1 MRAHPP
7 ALPPLQHAKLPASS
21 PAPREADSLAALHLH
36 YSMVM
41 FSFDFQGLLKILRL
55 ADFPDRFRIVAM
67 VSLAGFLCVLPLRA
81 LSQAKPPSTNFSRL
95 SKQAN
100 EARDADRL
108 EEAAALYTRAL
119 SLQPKWVEGW
129 WSLGTIEYDRDH
141 YAKAA
146 LDFEKVITLDS
157 SNGTAHAMLGLC
169 QFELGKDEPALR
181 NLLAAERLGVT
192 KDVRLRNVAL
202 YHMGILQ
209 LRAKKFGDAKETLGH
224 LAVDGVRT
232 KDLTIGLGLAA
243 LLLTPRESPPEGT
256 PGANVVERAGEAEVL
271 LDSNEFDQARQ
282 KYARLTSEFAD
293 YPNLHFAFGRLLLE
307 THDTDEALAE
317 FQRELQRDPKNV
329 NSILEIAAVLRMTD
343 PQGAL
348 NYAIQAA
355 QLAPHLPF
363 AHYLLGLL
371 RFDTGDPA
379 AAIPELEI
387 SQKAF
392 PQEAEVYFSL
402 GNAYGRVGRKADAA
416 KARAEFARLKAE
428 AAKQPG
434 PNIYGVQVRTLGKE
448 NPNQ

>member
-1 MRAHPP
+1 
-7 ALPPLQHAKLPASS
+7 
-21 PAPREADSLAALHLH
+21 
-36 YSMVM
+36 M
-41 FSFDFQGLLKILRL
+41 FSFQ
-55 ADFPDRFRIVAM
+55 
-67 VSLAGFLCVLPLRA
+67 
-81 LSQAKPPSTNFSRL
+81 FSRL
-95 SKQAN
+95 RRGSRRAGSLNRPRLPVIFSFTGFLLLFPDNTFPQTKPSSTSFATLSKRAA

-108 EEAAALYTRAL
+108 EEAAALYARAL

-146 LDFEKVITLDS
+146 LDFERVIALDS

-169 QFELGKDEPALR
+169 QFELSKDQPALR
-181 NLLAAERLGVT
+181 NLLDAERLGVT
-192 KDVRLRNVAL
+192 KDLRLRNVAL

-232 KDLTIGLGLAA
+232 KELTTGLGLAA

-256 PGANVVERAGEAEVL
+256 PGADVVERAGEAEVL
-271 LDSNEFDQARQ
+271 LDSNEFDQAKR
-282 KYARLTSEFAD
+282 KYAQLTSEFPD

-307 THDTDEALAE
+307 THDTDEAIAE

-329 NSILEIAAVLRMTD
+329 NSMLEIAAVLRMTD

-348 NYAIQAA
+348 NYAIEAA
-355 QLAPHLPF
+355 KLAPQLPF

-387 SQKAF
+387 AQKAF

-402 GNAYGRVGRKADAA
+402 GNAYGRLGRKADAA

>member
-1 MRAHPP
+1 MFVLHSRTILLSVCSAGRKR
-7 ALPPLQHAKLPASS
+7 LLV
-21 PAPREADSLAALHLH
+21 SL
-36 YSMVM
+36 
-41 FSFDFQGLLKILRL
+41 
-55 ADFPDRFRIVAM
+55 
-67 VSLAGFLCVLPLRA
+67 SLAGFLWFFPDSALP
-81 LSQAKPPSTNFSRL
+81 QTKPTSTSFSKL
-95 SKQAN
+95 SKQAD

-108 EEAAALYTRAL
+108 DEAAALYTRAL
-119 SLQPKWVEGW
+119 ALQPKWVQGW
-129 WSLGTIEYDRDH
+129 WSLATIEYDRDH

-146 LDFEKVITLDS
+146 VDFEKVIALDS

-169 QFELGKDEPALR
+169 QFELGKDDPALK

-192 KDVRLRNVAL
+192 KDERLRNVAL

-224 LAVDGVRT
+224 LAVDRVRT
-232 KDLTIGLGLAA
+232 KELTTGLGLAA
-243 LLLTPRESPPEGT
+243 LLLTPKESPPEGT
-256 PGANVVERAGEAEVL
+256 PGADVIERAGEAEVL
-271 LDSNEFDQARQ
+271 LDSNEFDQAKQ
-282 KYARLTSEFAD
+282 KYAQLTTEFPD

-307 THDTDEALAE
+307 THDTDQAIEE

-329 NSILEIAAVLRMTD
+329 NSMLEIAAVLRMTD
-343 PQGAL
+343 AQGAL
-348 NYAIQAA
+348 KYAIEAA
-355 QLAPHLPF
+355 NLAPQLPF

-387 SQKAF
+387 AQKAF

-416 KARAEFARLKAE
+416 KARGEFARLKAE

>member
-1 MRAHPP
+1 
-7 ALPPLQHAKLPASS
+7 
-21 PAPREADSLAALHLH
+21 
-36 YSMVM
+36 M
-41 FSFDFQGLLKILRL
+41 FSFCFPRLLGVFHSAVFAGKLRFL
-55 ADFPDRFRIVAM
+55 VSL
-67 VSLAGFLCVLPLRA
+67 SLAGLLWFFPDSALPQTRP
-81 LSQAKPPSTNFSRL
+81 SSTNFSRL
-95 SKQAN
+95 SKQAD

-108 EEAAALYTRAL
+108 EEAAALYARAL

-146 LDFEKVITLDS
+146 LDFEKVIALDS

-181 NLLAAERLGVT
+181 NLLDAERLGVT
-192 KDVRLRNVAL
+192 KDLRLRNVAL

-232 KDLTIGLGLAA
+232 KELTTGLGLAA

-256 PGANVVERAGEAEVL
+256 PGADVVERAGEAEVL
-271 LDSNEFDQARQ
+271 LDSNEFDQAKR
-282 KYARLTSEFAD
+282 KYAQLTSEFPD

-307 THDTDEALAE
+307 THDTDEAIAE

-329 NSILEIAAVLRMTD
+329 NSMLEIAAVLRMTD

-348 NYAIQAA
+348 NYAIEAA
-355 QLAPHLPF
+355 KLAPQLPF

-387 SQKAF
+387 AQKAF

>member
-1 MRAHPP
+1 
-7 ALPPLQHAKLPASS
+7 
-21 PAPREADSLAALHLH
+21 
-36 YSMVM
+36 M
-41 FSFDFQGLLKILRL
+41 FSFQ
-55 ADFPDRFRIVAM
+55 
-67 VSLAGFLCVLPLRA
+67 
-81 LSQAKPPSTNFSRL
+81 FSRL
-95 SKQAN
+95 RRGSRRAGSLNRLRLPMIFSFTGFLLLFPDNTFPQTKPSSTSFATLSKRAT

-108 EEAAALYTRAL
+108 EEAAALYARAL

-146 LDFEKVITLDS
+146 LDFEKVIALDS

-169 QFELGKDEPALR
+169 QFELSKDQPALR
-181 NLLAAERLGVT
+181 NLLDAERLGVT
-192 KDVRLRNVAL
+192 KDLRLRNVAL

-232 KDLTIGLGLAA
+232 KELTTGLGLAA

-256 PGANVVERAGEAEVL
+256 PGADVVERTGEAEVL
-271 LDSNEFDQARQ
+271 LDSNEFDQAKR
-282 KYARLTSEFAD
+282 KYAQLTSEFPD

-307 THDTDEALAE
+307 THDTDEAIAE

-329 NSILEIAAVLRMTD
+329 NSMLEIAAVLRMTD

-348 NYAIQAA
+348 NYAIEAA
-355 QLAPHLPF
+355 KLAPQLPF

-387 SQKAF
+387 AQKAF

-402 GNAYGRVGRKADAA
+402 GNAYGRVGRKADAV

>member
-1 MRAHPP
+1 
-7 ALPPLQHAKLPASS
+7 
-21 PAPREADSLAALHLH
+21 
-36 YSMVM
+36 V
-41 FSFDFQGLLKILRL
+41 FSFR
-55 ADFPDRFRIVAM
+55 
-67 VSLAGFLCVLPLRA
+67 
-81 LSQAKPPSTNFSRL
+81 FSRL
-95 SKQAN
+95 PRVSDSAASAGRLRLLVSLSLAVFLCFLPDKALPQTKPSSTSFVTLSKRAA

-108 EEAAALYTRAL
+108 EEAAALYTTAL

-146 LDFEKVITLDS
+146 LDFEKVIALDS

-169 QFELGKDEPALR
+169 QFELGKDEPALN

-232 KDLTIGLGLAA
+232 KELTTGLGLAA
-243 LLLTPRESPPEGT
+243 LLLTPRGSPLEGT
-256 PGANVVERAGEAEVL
+256 PGADVIERAGEAEVL
-271 LDSNEFDQARQ
+271 LDSNEFDQAKQ
-282 KYARLTSEFAD
+282 KYAQLTSEFPD

-329 NSILEIAAVLRMTD
+329 NSMLEIAAVLRMTD

-348 NYAIQAA
+348 HYAIEAA
-355 QLAPHLPF
+355 KLTPQLPF

-387 SQKAF
+387 AQKAF

>member
-1 MRAHPP
+1 
-7 ALPPLQHAKLPASS
+7 
-21 PAPREADSLAALHLH
+21 
-36 YSMVM
+36 M
-41 FSFDFQGLLKILRL
+41 FSFRFLRL
-55 ADFPDRFRIVAM
+55 LRFFHSAAFTGKLRLLVSL
-67 VSLAGFLCVLPLRA
+67 SLAGFLCSLPDSTLP
-81 LSQAKPPSTNFSRL
+81 QTKPSSTNFSKL
-95 SKQAN
+95 SKQAD
-100 EARDADRL
+100 EARDADHL
-108 EEAAALYTRAL
+108 QEAAALYTRAL
-119 SLQPKWVEGW
+119 ALQPRWVAGW
-129 WSLGTIEYDRDH
+129 WSLGTIEYDQDH
-141 YAKAA
+141 YAKGAV
-146 LDFEKVITLDS
+146 DFEKVIALDAN
-157 SNGTAHAMLGLC
+157 NGTAHAMLGLC
-169 QFELGKDEPALR
+169 QFELGKDEPALK

-192 KDVRLRNVAL
+192 KDERLRNVAL

-224 LAVDGVRT
+224 LAVDRVRT
-232 KDLTIGLGLAA
+232 KELTIGLGLAA

-256 PGANVVERAGEAEVL
+256 PGAAVVERAGEAEVL
-271 LDSNEFDQARQ
+271 LDSNEFDQAKQ
-282 KYARLTSEFAD
+282 KYAQLASEFPE

-307 THDTDEALAE
+307 THDTDEAIAE
-317 FQRELQRDPKNV
+317 FERELQRDPKNV
-329 NSILEIAAVLRMTD
+329 NSMLEIAAVLRMTD

-348 NYAIQAA
+348 NYAIEAA
-355 QLAPHLPF
+355 KLATQLPF

-387 SQKAF
+387 AQKAF

-416 KARAEFARLKAE
+416 KARLEFARLKAE

>member
-1 MRAHPP
+1 MFFFYSRTWLKF
-7 ALPPLQHAKLPASS
+7 LPSVCSAG
-21 PAPREADSLAALHLH
+21 R
-36 YSMVM
+36 
-41 FSFDFQGLLKILRL
+41 LRL
-55 ADFPDRFRIVAM
+55 LVSL
-67 VSLAGFLCVLPLRA
+67 SLAGFLWFSPGSTLP
-81 LSQAKPPSTNFSRL
+81 QTKPSSTNFSKL
-95 SKQAN
+95 SKQADA
-100 EARDADRL
+100 ARDADRL
-108 EEAAALYTRAL
+108 DEAATLYTKAL

-146 LDFEKVITLDS
+146 LDFEKVIALDS
-157 SNGTAHAMLGLC
+157 ANGTAHAMLGLC
-169 QFELGKDEPALR
+169 QFELGKDAPALK
-181 NLLAAERLGVT
+181 NLLAAEHLGVT

-209 LRAKKFGDAKETLGH
+209 LRVKKFGDAKETLGH
-224 LAVDGVRT
+224 LAVDRVIT
-232 KDLTIGLGLAA
+232 KEVTRALGLAA
-243 LLLTPRESPPEGT
+243 LLLTPKGSPPEGT
-256 PGANVVERAGEAEVL
+256 PGADVVERAGEAEVL
-271 LDSNEFDQARQ
+271 LDSNEFDQAKQ
-282 KYARLTSEFAD
+282 KYAQLTGEFPD

-307 THDTDEALAE
+307 THDTDEAIEE

-329 NSILEIAAVLRMTD
+329 NSMLEIAAVLRMTD

-348 NYAIQAA
+348 NYAVEAA
-355 QLAPHLPF
+355 KLAPQLPF

-387 SQKAF
+387 AEKAF

-402 GNAYGRVGRKADAA
+402 GNAYGRAGRKADAA

-428 AAKQPG
+428 EAKQPG
-434 PNIYGVQVRTLGKE
+434 PKIYGVQVRTLGKE

>member
-1 MRAHPP
+1 MFSLR
-7 ALPPLQHAKLPASS
+7 SS
-21 PAPREADSLAALHLH
+21 GLLRVFHSAAFVGRLRLLLSLA
-36 YSMVM
+36 
-41 FSFDFQGLLKILRL
+41 
-55 ADFPDRFRIVAM
+55 
-67 VSLAGFLCVLPLRA
+67 LAGFLWFFPDSTLP
-81 LSQAKPPSTNFSRL
+81 QAKPSSTSFSRL
-95 SKQAN
+95 SKQAD

-108 EEAAALYTRAL
+108 DEAAILYTRAL
-119 SLQPKWVEGW
+119 LLQPKWVEGW
-129 WSLGTIEYDRDH
+129 WSLGTIEYDRDQ

-146 LDFEKVITLDS
+146 LDFEKVIALDS

-169 QFELGKDEPALR
+169 QFELGKDGPALK
-181 NLLAAERLGVT
+181 NLLAAEHLGVT
-192 KDVRLRNVAL
+192 KDERLRTVAL

-224 LAVDGVRT
+224 LAVDGVIT
-232 KDLTIGLGLAA
+232 KEVTTALGLAA
-243 LLLTPRESPPEGT
+243 LLLTPKESPLEGT

-271 LDSNEFDQARQ
+271 LDSNEFDQAKQ
-282 KYARLTSEFAD
+282 KYAQLTSEFPD

-307 THDTDEALAE
+307 THDTDQAIAE

-329 NSILEIAAVLRMTD
+329 NSMLEIAAVLRMTD

-348 NYAIQAA
+348 NYAVEAA
-355 QLAPHLPF
+355 KLTPQLPF

-387 SQKAF
+387 AQKAF

-402 GNAYGRVGRKADAA
+402 GNAYGRAGRKADAA

-428 AAKQPG
+428 AAKEPG
-434 PNIYGVQVRTLGKE
+434 PKIYGVQVRTLGKE

>member
-1 MRAHPP
+1 MSSFQFSRLRRVPRRAG
-7 ALPPLQHAKLPASS
+7 
-21 PAPREADSLAALHLH
+21 SLNRHCLF
-36 YSMVM
+36 VI
-41 FSFDFQGLLKILRL
+41 F
-55 ADFPDRFRIVAM
+55 
-67 VSLAGFLCVLPLRA
+67 SLAGFLLLFPGNTFP
-81 LSQAKPPSTNFSRL
+81 QTKPSSTSFATL
-95 SKQAN
+95 SKLAA

-108 EEAAALYTRAL
+108 EEASAFYSRAL

-146 LDFEKVITLDS
+146 LDFEKVIGLDS

-169 QFELGKDEPALR
+169 QFELGKDERALK
-181 NLLAAERLGVT
+181 NLLDAERLGVT

-202 YHMGILQ
+202 YHMGVLQ

-232 KDLTIGLGLAA
+232 RELTTGLGLAA

-256 PGANVVERAGEAEVL
+256 PGADVVERAGEAEVL
-271 LDSNEFDQARQ
+271 LDSNEFDHAKQ
-282 KYARLTSEFAD
+282 KYAQLTSEFPD

-348 NYAIQAA
+348 NYAIEAA
-355 QLAPHLPF
+355 KLAPQLPF

-387 SQKAF
+387 AQKAF

>member
-1 MRAHPP
+1 
-7 ALPPLQHAKLPASS
+7 
-21 PAPREADSLAALHLH
+21 
-36 YSMVM
+36 M
-41 FSFDFQGLLKILRL
+41 FSSRVSRLLRVFHSAAFARRLRL
-55 ADFPDRFRIVAM
+55 LVSL
-67 VSLAGFLCVLPLRA
+67 SLAGFLWFSPGSTLP
-81 LSQAKPPSTNFSRL
+81 QTKPSSTSFSKL
-95 SKQAN
+95 SKQAD

-108 EEAAALYTRAL
+108 EEAAALYTKAL
-119 SLQPKWVEGW
+119 ALQPRWLEGW

-146 LDFEKVITLDS
+146 LDFEKVIALDS

-169 QFELGKDEPALR
+169 QFELGKDELALK

-192 KDVRLRNVAL
+192 KDERLRNVAL

-232 KDLTIGLGLAA
+232 KELTTGLGLAA
-243 LLLTPRESPPEGT
+243 LLLTPKEAPPEDT
-256 PGANVVERAGEAEVL
+256 PGAGIVERAGEAEVL
-271 LDSNEFDQARQ
+271 LDSNQFDPAKQ
-282 KYARLTSEFAD
+282 KYAQLTSEFTD

-307 THDTDEALAE
+307 THDTDEAIEE

-329 NSILEIAAVLRMTD
+329 NSMLEIAAVRRMTD

-348 NYAIQAA
+348 NYAVQAA
-355 QLAPHLPF
+355 QLAPQLPF

-387 SQKAF
+387 AQKAF

>member
-1 MRAHPP
+1 
-7 ALPPLQHAKLPASS
+7 
-21 PAPREADSLAALHLH
+21 
-36 YSMVM
+36 MVM
-41 FSFDFQGLLKILRL
+41 FSSDSRGPLKILRPV
-55 ADFPDRFRIVAM
+55 DFPDRFRLVAI
-67 VSLAGFLCVLPLRA
+67 VSLAGFLCLVPGRA
-81 LSQAKPPSTNFSRL
+81 VSQTKPPAPNFAKL
-95 SKQAN
+95 SKQAD

-108 EEAAALYTRAL
+108 EEAAALYAKAL
-119 SLQPKWVEGW
+119 TLQPRWVEGW
-129 WSLGTIEYDRDH
+129 WSLGTIEYDRDR
-141 YAKAA
+141 YLKAA
-146 LDFEKVITLDS
+146 LDFEQVIALDP

-169 QFELGKDEPALR
+169 QFELGKDAPALK
-181 NLLAAERLGVT
+181 NLLAAEHLGVT

-202 YHMGILQ
+202 YHMGVLQ

-224 LAVDGVRT
+224 LAVDGVRS
-232 KDLTIGLGLAA
+232 KELTTGLGLAA
-243 LLLTPRESPPEGT
+243 LLLTPKEAPPEGT
-256 PGANVVERAGEAEVL
+256 PGAGVIEGAGEAEVL
-271 LDSNEFDQARQ
+271 LDSNQFDPAKQ
-282 KYARLTSEFAD
+282 KYAQLTSEFPD

-307 THDTDEALAE
+307 THDSDEAIAE

-329 NSILEIAAVLRMTD
+329 NSMLEIAAVRRMTD

-348 NYAIQAA
+348 HYAVQAA
-355 QLAPHLPF
+355 QLAPQLPF

-387 SQKAF
+387 AQKAF

-402 GNAYGRVGRKADAA
+402 GNAYGRAGRKAEAA

-428 AAKQPG
+428 EAKQPG

>member
-1 MRAHPP
+1 
-7 ALPPLQHAKLPASS
+7 
-21 PAPREADSLAALHLH
+21 
-36 YSMVM
+36 M
-41 FSFDFQGLLKILRL
+41 FSSHSPSLSKVLLSFSSGHKFRRLLILSLSGLLCLL
-55 ADFPDRFRIVAM
+55 PDSA
-67 VSLAGFLCVLPLRA
+67 SP
-81 LSQAKPPSTNFSRL
+81 QTKPSSTNFSKL
-95 SKQAN
+95 SKQAD
-100 EARDADRL
+100 EARDADLL

-146 LDFEKVITLDS
+146 LDFEKVIALDS

-169 QFELGKDEPALR
+169 QFELGKDEPALK

-192 KDVRLRNVAL
+192 KDERLRNVAL

-224 LAVDGVRT
+224 LAVDRVRT
-232 KDLTIGLGLAA
+232 KELTTGLGLAA

-256 PGANVVERAGEAEVL
+256 PGADVVERAGEAEVL
-271 LDSNEFDQARQ
+271 LDSNEFDQAKQ
-282 KYARLTSEFAD
+282 KYAQLTSEFPD

-307 THDTDEALAE
+307 THDTDEAIAE

-329 NSILEIAAVLRMTD
+329 NSMLEVAAVLRMTD

-348 NYAIQAA
+348 KYAVEAA
-355 QLAPHLPF
+355 PLAPQLPF

-387 SQKAF
+387 AQKAF

-402 GNAYGRVGRKADAA
+402 GNAYGKVGRKADAA

>member
-1 MRAHPP
+1 MFFSHSPV
-7 ALPPLQHAKLPASS
+7 LPNRLLSVRSSSLLWLLAS
-21 PAPREADSLAALHLH
+21 L
-36 YSMVM
+36 
-41 FSFDFQGLLKILRL
+41 
-55 ADFPDRFRIVAM
+55 
-67 VSLAGFLCVLPLRA
+67 SLAGFACFFPASTLAQVR
-81 LSQAKPPSTNFSRL
+81 PSSPSFSKL
-95 SKQAN
+95 SKQAD

-108 EEAAALYTRAL
+108 DEAAALYTRAL
-119 SLQPKWVEGW
+119 ALQPKWVEGW
-129 WSLGTIEYDRDH
+129 WSLGTIEYDRDR

-146 LDFEKVITLDS
+146 LDFEKVIVLDS

-169 QFELGKDEPALR
+169 QFELGKDQPALK
-181 NLLAAERLGVT
+181 NLLAAEHLGVT

-232 KDLTIGLGLAA
+232 KELTTGLGLAA
-243 LLLTPRESPPEGT
+243 LLLTPKEAPPDGT
-256 PGANVVERAGEAEVL
+256 PGAGVIEGAGEAEVL
-271 LDSNEFDQARQ
+271 LDSNQFDPAKQ
-282 KYARLTSEFAD
+282 KYARLAGEFPD

-307 THDTDEALAE
+307 THDTDEAIEE

-329 NSILEIAAVLRMTD
+329 NSMLEIAAVRRMTD

-348 NYAIQAA
+348 NYAVQAV
-355 QLAPHLPF
+355 QLAPQLPF

-387 SQKAF
+387 AQKAF

-402 GNAYGRVGRKADAA
+402 GNAYGRAGRKADAA

-428 AAKQPG
+428 EAKEPG
-434 PNIYGVQVRTLGKE
+434 PKIYGVQVRTLGKE

>member
-1 MRAHPP
+1 
-7 ALPPLQHAKLPASS
+7 
-21 PAPREADSLAALHLH
+21 
-36 YSMVM
+36 M
-41 FSFDFQGLLKILRL
+41 FSFHFPLLFRVLHSAVFAGRL
-55 ADFPDRFRIVAM
+55 WLLLSL
-67 VSLAGFLCVLPLRA
+67 SLAGFLWLFPDSA
-81 LSQAKPPSTNFSRL
+81 SPQTKYPSAKFAAL
-95 SKQAN
+95 SKQAE
-100 EARDADRL
+100 EARDSDRL
-108 EEAAALYTRAL
+108 EEATALYTKAL
-119 SLQPKWVEGW
+119 ALQPRWVEGW

-146 LDFEKVITLDS
+146 LDFEKVIALDS

-169 QFELGKDEPALR
+169 QFELGKDEPALK

-192 KDVRLRNVAL
+192 KDERLRNVAL

-224 LAVDGVRT
+224 LAVDRVRT
-232 KDLTIGLGLAA
+232 KELTVGLGLAA
-243 LLLTPRESPPEGT
+243 LLLTPREAPPEGT
-256 PGANVVERAGEAEVL
+256 PGADVVERAGEAEVL
-271 LDSNEFDQARQ
+271 LDSNEFDQAKQ
-282 KYARLTSEFAD
+282 KYAQLTSEFPD

-307 THDTDEALAE
+307 THDTDQAIAE

-329 NSILEIAAVLRMTD
+329 NSMLEIAAVLRMTD
-343 PQGAL
+343 PRGAL
-348 NYAIQAA
+348 NYAIDAA
-355 QLAPHLPF
+355 KLAPQLPF

-379 AAIPELEI
+379 AAVPELEI
-387 SQKAF
+387 AQKAF

>member
-1 MRAHPP
+1 MFFSHSP
-7 ALPPLQHAKLPASS
+7 ALLK
-21 PAPREADSLAALHLH
+21 SLLSVGSA
-36 YSMVM
+36 
-41 FSFDFQGLLKILRL
+41 GRLRL
-55 ADFPDRFRIVAM
+55 L
-67 VSLAGFLCVLPLRA
+67 VSLSLSGFVCFFSESALP
-81 LSQAKPPSTNFSRL
+81 QAKPSSANFSKL
-95 SKQAN
+95 SKQAD

-108 EEAAALYTRAL
+108 DEAAALYSKAL
-119 SLQPKWVEGW
+119 ALQPKWTEGW

-146 LDFEKVITLDS
+146 LDFEKVIVLDP

-169 QFELGKDEPALR
+169 QFELGKDSAALK
-181 NLLAAERLGVT
+181 NLLAAEHLGVT

-232 KDLTIGLGLAA
+232 KELTTGLGLAA
-243 LLLTPRESPPEGT
+243 LLLTPKEAPPEGT
-256 PGANVVERAGEAEVL
+256 PGARVIEGAGEAEVL
-271 LDSNEFDQARQ
+271 LDSNLFDPAKQ
-282 KYARLTSEFAD
+282 KYAQLTSEFPD

-307 THDTDEALAE
+307 THDTDEAIEE

-329 NSILEIAAVLRMTD
+329 NSMLEIAAVRRMTD

-348 NYAIQAA
+348 KYAIEAA
-355 QLAPHLPF
+355 QLAPQLPF

-387 SQKAF
+387 AQKAF

-402 GNAYGRVGRKADAA
+402 GNAYGRAGRKADAA
-416 KARAEFARLKAE
+416 KARAEFARLKTE
-428 AAKQPG
+428 AAKEPG
-434 PNIYGVQVRTLGKE
+434 PKIYGVQVRTLGKE

>member
-1 MRAHPP
+1 MFFSHSP
-7 ALPPLQHAKLPASS
+7 ALLK
-21 PAPREADSLAALHLH
+21 SLLSVRSAGRLRFLV
-36 YSMVM
+36 S
-41 FSFDFQGLLKILRL
+41 LL
-55 ADFPDRFRIVAM
+55 
-67 VSLAGFLCVLPLRA
+67 LAGFACFFSESALP
-81 LSQAKPPSTNFSRL
+81 QAKPSSANFARL
-95 SKQAN
+95 SKQAD

-108 EEAAALYTRAL
+108 DEAAALYMKAL
-119 SLQPKWVEGW
+119 ALQPKWMDGW
-129 WSLGTIEYDRDH
+129 WSLGTIEYDRDR

-146 LDFEKVITLDS
+146 LDFEKVIVLDP

-169 QFELGKDEPALR
+169 QFELSKDSPALK
-181 NLLAAERLGVT
+181 NLLSAEHLGVT

-202 YHMGILQ
+202 YHMGVLQ

-232 KDLTIGLGLAA
+232 KELTTGLGLAA
-243 LLLTPRESPPEGT
+243 LLLTPKEAPPDGT
-256 PGANVVERAGEAEVL
+256 PGAGVIERAGEAEVL
-271 LDSNEFDQARQ
+271 LDSNQFDPAKQ
-282 KYARLTSEFAD
+282 KYAQLTSEFPD

-307 THDTDEALAE
+307 THDTDEAIEE

-329 NSILEIAAVLRMTD
+329 NSMLEIAAVRRMTD

-348 NYAIQAA
+348 KYAIEAA
-355 QLAPHLPF
+355 QLAPQLPF

-387 SQKAF
+387 AQKAF

>member
-1 MRAHPP
+1 
-7 ALPPLQHAKLPASS
+7 
-21 PAPREADSLAALHLH
+21 
-36 YSMVM
+36 M
-41 FSFDFQGLLKILRL
+41 FSFQ
-55 ADFPDRFRIVAM
+55 
-67 VSLAGFLCVLPLRA
+67 
-81 LSQAKPPSTNFSRL
+81 FSRL
-95 SKQAN
+95 RRGSRRAGSLNRLRLPMIFSFTGFLLLFPDNTFPQTKPSSTSFATLSKRAA

-108 EEAAALYTRAL
+108 EEAAALYARAL

-146 LDFEKVITLDS
+146 LDFEKVIALDS

-169 QFELGKDEPALR
+169 QFELGKDEPALN

-232 KDLTIGLGLAA
+232 KELTTGLGLAA

-256 PGANVVERAGEAEVL
+256 PGADVVERAGEAEVL
-271 LDSNEFDQARQ
+271 LDSNEFDQAKR
-282 KYARLTSEFAD
+282 KYAQLTSEFPD

-307 THDTDEALAE
+307 THDTDEAIAE

-329 NSILEIAAVLRMTD
+329 NSMLEIAAVLRMTD

-348 NYAIQAA
+348 NYAIEAA
-355 QLAPHLPF
+355 KLAPQLPF

-387 SQKAF
+387 AQKAF

>member
-1 MRAHPP
+1 MFPCHFPG
-7 ALPPLQHAKLPASS
+7 LPKIFRPV
-21 PAPREADSLAALHLH
+21 DS
-36 YSMVM
+36 
-41 FSFDFQGLLKILRL
+41 Q
-55 ADFPDRFRIVAM
+55 DRFRLVAIL
-67 VSLAGFLCVLPLRA
+67 SLSGFLFLVPGSTLP
-81 LSQAKPPSTNFSRL
+81 QTKPSSTSFSKL
-95 SKQAN
+95 SKQAD

-108 EEAAALYTRAL
+108 EEAATLYTRGL
-119 SLQPKWVEGW
+119 VLQPRWAEGW

-141 YAKAA
+141 YEKAA
-146 LDFEKVITLDS
+146 LDFEKVIALDS

-169 QFELGKDEPALR
+169 QFELGKDEPALK
-181 NLLAAERLGVT
+181 NLLDAERLGVT
-192 KDVRLRNVAL
+192 RDVRLRNVAL

-232 KDLTIGLGLAA
+232 KELTTGLGLAA
-243 LLLTPRESPPEGT
+243 LLLTPKESPPEGT
-256 PGANVVERAGEAEVL
+256 PGADVVERAGGAEVL
-271 LDSNEFDQARQ
+271 LDSNEFDHAKQ
-282 KYARLTSEFAD
+282 KYVQLTSEFPE

-307 THDTDEALAE
+307 THDTDEAIAE

-329 NSILEIAAVLRMTD
+329 NSMLEIAAVLRMID

-348 NYAIQAA
+348 NYAIEAA
-355 QLAPHLPF
+355 KLAPQLPF

-387 SQKAF
+387 AQKAF

-448 NPNQ
+448 NRNQ

>member
-1 MRAHPP
+1 
-7 ALPPLQHAKLPASS
+7 
-21 PAPREADSLAALHLH
+21 
-36 YSMVM
+36 M
-41 FSFDFQGLLKILRL
+41 FSSHFPRLLRVLHSVVF
-55 ADFPDRFRIVAM
+55 AGRFWLLVSL
-67 VSLAGFLCVLPLRA
+67 SLAGSLCLFNGSTFP
-81 LSQAKPPSTNFSRL
+81 QTKPPSPNFDPL
-95 SKQAN
+95 SKRAA

-108 EEAAALYTRAL
+108 EEAAALYAKAL
-119 SLQPKWVEGW
+119 ALQPKWVEGW

-146 LDFEKVITLDS
+146 LDFEKVIALDS

-169 QFELGKDEPALR
+169 QFELGKDEPALK

-192 KDVRLRNVAL
+192 KDERLRNVAL
-202 YHMGILQ
+202 YHMGLLQ

-224 LAVDGVRT
+224 LAVDRVRT
-232 KDLTIGLGLAA
+232 KELTVGLGLAA
-243 LLLTPRESPPEGT
+243 LLLTPRGSPPEGT
-256 PGANVVERAGEAEVL
+256 PGADVVERAGEAEVL
-271 LDSNEFDQARQ
+271 LDSNEFDQAIQ
-282 KYARLTSEFAD
+282 KYAQLTSEFPD

-307 THDTDEALAE
+307 THDTDQAIAE
-317 FQRELQRDPKNV
+317 FQRELQRDPNNV
-329 NSILEIAAVLRMTD
+329 NSMLEIAAVLRMTD
-343 PQGAL
+343 PRGAL
-348 NYAIQAA
+348 NYAIDAA
-355 QLAPHLPF
+355 KLAPQLPF

-379 AAIPELEI
+379 AAVPELEI
-387 SQKAF
+387 AQKAF

-402 GNAYGRVGRKADAA
+402 GNAYGRMGRKADAA